1 MKKRDSTPAVAYLRT
16 SSATN
21 AGEDRD
27 SYARQWAAIDAYAA
41 SAGFTIAQPAYYD
54 AAVSGADPVDTR
66 PGFRALLAFLG
77 ENPRVKV
84 ILVETANRFAR
95 DLIVQETGYRML
107 RDRGIELV
115 AVDSPGGFLNDTP
128 TAELIRQ
135 VMGAISQFE
144 KASIVGKLRG
154 ARERMRAEK
163 GKCEGRKS
171 HAELRPEVVTLA
183 KRLRRKPPGGRV
195 MSFRKVAQALAE
207 RGFRNGAGNTF
218 HASAVRSMVERR
230 RASS

>member
-1 MKKRDSTPAVAYLRT
+1 MKKGGARPAVAYLRT

-41 SAGFTIAQPAYYD
+41 KAGFTISQPAYYD

-66 PGFRALLAFLG
+66 PGFRDLLAFLAD
-77 ENPRVKV
+77 NPAAKV

-107 RDRGIELV
+107 RNRGIELV

-144 KASIVGKLRG
+144 KASIVAKLRG
-154 ARERMRAEK
+154 ARERMRAAL

-171 HAELRPEVVTLA
+171 HQELRPEVVQVA
-183 KRLRRKPPGGRV
+183 KRLRRKPAGGKAP
-195 MSFRKVAQALAE
+195 SFRKVAEELAK
-207 RGFRNGAGNTF
+207 RGFRNGSGNPF
-218 HASAVRSMVERR
+218 HASAVRSMVERPR
-230 RASS
+230 PRP